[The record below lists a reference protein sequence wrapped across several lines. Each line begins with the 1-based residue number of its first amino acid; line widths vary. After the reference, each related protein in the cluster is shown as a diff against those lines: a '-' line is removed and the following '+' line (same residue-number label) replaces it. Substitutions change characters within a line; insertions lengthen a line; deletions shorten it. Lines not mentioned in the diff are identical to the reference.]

1 MNKYAIILAAGKG
14 TRMKSDLPKVL
25 HKVAGKSM
33 VEHVVGATKALT
45 PDKIITI
52 VGHGATEVLAVLPE
66 DVAYVKQEEQ
76 LGTGH
81 AVKIAEPLLKN
92 LHGTT
97 LVIAGDTPLIRPET
111 LVDLFAYHQAED
123 ATATILTAIAP
134 DPTGYGRIIRED
146 GHVSKIVEQ
155 KDANDFEKAVQEI
168 NTGTYVFDNRALF
181 EALSNLTTDN
191 AQGEYYL
198 TDIIE
203 IFKADGKK
211 VAAFV
216 LDDFDESIGVNDR
229 VALATAEKLM
239 RQRINTQHM
248 VNGVT
253 LIDPASTYIDADVTI
268 GEDTVIEPQVVI
280 KGHSEIGKGVHITSG
295 SRIEQSRLENKTEV
309 RQSTIEHS
317 VLEVGANVGPYAHI
331 RPDSILHENVHVG
344 NFVEVKASSLGT
356 GTKAG
361 HLTYIGNSMVGEH
374 VNFGAGTI
382 TVNYDGKHKFNTEID
397 DYAFIGSN
405 STLIA
410 PLAIG
415 RNAITTAGSVIT
427 EDVREAEMAFGRSR
441 QINKSGRAKGM
452 PSYHDVDA

>member
-14 TRMKSDLPKVL
+14 TRMKSDRPKVL
-25 HKVAGKSM
+25 HQVADKTM
-33 VEHVVGATKALT
+33 VEHVLAATQAVK
-45 PDKIITI
+45 PDKVITI
-52 VGHGATEVLAVLPE
+52 VGHGATDVLAALPE
-66 DVAYVKQEEQ
+66 KVGYVKQEEQ

-81 AVKIAEPLLKN
+81 AVKIAETLLKN
-92 LHGTT
+92 LHGMT

-111 LVDLFAYHQAED
+111 LVDLFDYHQAER

-146 GHVSKIVEQ
+146 GQVAKIVEQ
-155 KDANDFEKAVQEI
+155 KDANDFEKSVQEI

-198 TDIIE
+198 TDVIE
-203 IFKADGKK
+203 IFKDDAKK

-253 LIDPASTYIDADVTI
+253 LIDPATTYIGADVTI
-268 GEDTVIEPQVVI
+268 GADTVIEPNVVL
-280 KGHSEIGKGVHITSG
+280 KGHTEIGKGVRITAG
-295 SRIEQSRLENKTEV
+295 SRIESSRLENETEV
-309 RQSTIEHS
+309 RQSTVEHS
-317 VLEVGANVGPYAHI
+317 VLEKGSNVGPFAHI

-344 NFVEVKASSLGT
+344 NFVEVKASSLGV

-382 TVNYDGKHKFNTEID
+382 TVNYDGKNKFNTEID

-410 PLAIG
+410 PLVIG

-427 EDVREAEMAFGRSR
+427 DDVREDEMAFGRAR
-441 QINKSGRAKGM
+441 QLNKAGRAKGM
-452 PSYHDVDA
+452 PSYHER

>member
-14 TRMKSDLPKVL
+14 TRMKSDRPKVL
-25 HKVAGKSM
+25 HQVADKTM
-33 VEHVVGATKALT
+33 VEHVLAATQAVK
-45 PDKIITI
+45 PDKVITI
-52 VGHGATEVLAVLPE
+52 VGHGATDVLAALPE
-66 DVAYVKQEEQ
+66 KVGYVKQEEQ

-81 AVKIAEPLLKN
+81 AVKIAETLLKN
-92 LHGTT
+92 LHGMT

-111 LVDLFAYHQAED
+111 LVDLFDYHQAER

-146 GHVSKIVEQ
+146 GQVAKIVEQ
-155 KDANDFEKAVQEI
+155 KDANDFEKSVQEI

-198 TDIIE
+198 TDVIE
-203 IFKADGKK
+203 IFKDDAKK

-253 LIDPASTYIDADVTI
+253 LIDPATTYIGADVTI
-268 GEDTVIEPQVVI
+268 GADTVIEPNVVL
-280 KGHSEIGKGVHITSG
+280 KGHTEIGKGVRITAG
-295 SRIEQSRLENKTEV
+295 SRIESSRLENETEV
-309 RQSTIEHS
+309 RQSTVEHS
-317 VLEVGANVGPYAHI
+317 VLEKGSNVGPFAHI

-344 NFVEVKASSLGT
+344 NFVEVKASSLGV

-382 TVNYDGKHKFNTEID
+382 TVNYDGKNKFNTEID

-410 PLAIG
+410 PLVIG

-427 EDVREAEMAFGRSR
+427 DDVREDEMAFGRAR
-441 QINKSGRAKGM
+441 QLNKAGRAKIM
-452 PSYHDVDA
+452 PSYHES